1 MTPVPTKAP
10 LASYNG
16 GNNGGTTSGS
26 GGSSYANSGGYS
38 GGYGSYQGGSMA
50 GSSKTGDVRPF
61 KMMAVLGL
69 IGMGLLTGGVVIY
82 RRTVSVTDTGCGIPK
97 EKQATI
103 FQRFEKLN
111 ENAQGSGLG
120 LSICQLIIEHIGGK
134 IWIDPNY
141 TNGSRFCFTH
151 PIRQPHT
158 AKGRKGNKI

>member
-1 MTPVPTKAP
+1 
-10 LASYNG
+10 G

-82 RRTVSVTDTGCGIPK
+82 RRTVS
-97 EKQATI
+97 
-103 FQRFEKLN
+103 
-111 ENAQGSGLG
+111 
-120 LSICQLIIEHIGGK
+120 GK
-134 IWIDPNY
+134 RNI
-141 TNGSRFCFTH
+141 
-151 PIRQPHT
+151 
-158 AKGRKGNKI
+158 KGMPRK